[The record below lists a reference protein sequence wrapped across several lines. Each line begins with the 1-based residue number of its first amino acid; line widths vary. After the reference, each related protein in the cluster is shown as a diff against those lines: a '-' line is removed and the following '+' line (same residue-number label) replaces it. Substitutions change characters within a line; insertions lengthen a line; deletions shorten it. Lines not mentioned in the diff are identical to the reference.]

1 LLSEAPHAGETTP
14 ARFVVSKDGRP
25 IDRVQPYLDA
35 DGHLVA
41 LREHDQ
47 AFLHTHPEGEPGG
60 SGPIEFGV
68 EYPTA
73 GNYRLFLQFRHAGE
87 VRTAEFTQTAEA
99 SHGD

>member
-1 LLSEAPHAGETTP
+1 VDAVE
-14 ARFVVSKDGRP
+14 
-25 IDRVQPYLDA
+25 PYLGA

-60 SGPIEFGV
+60 PGPIEFGV

-73 GNYRLFLQFRHAGE
+73 GRYRLFLQFKHAGE
-87 VRTAEFTQTAEA
+87 VHTAEFTQEV
-99 SHGD
+99 GDEH